1 MANGDMQARL
11 LLDSKD
17 FDKKIDK
24 SKKQVKGLG
33 KETDKAGKGGGKSI
47 GGISDSLGKMIPL
60 AAIASAAM
68 KTFQTGI
75 AGSQTLTDMWGR
87 TMYSLK
93 AIWEE
98 FAYSIMTWDWSAWE
112 NGFGGI
118 TAKAE
123 ALYDAV
129 DKLNNVQLSAG
140 FVQKEQ
146 QSIAKAAQTAARNT
160 DLSAMERAAHLA
172 TSERAAEAILEAA
185 AKEEEE
191 TLQAVYALI
200 KSQNLPAGFPI
211 EYITEEDI
219 LDAIRYHA
227 SHAATR
233 KIGDYVNFPEY
244 IATVKDSEDAMIAD
258 LESERAELEELFKTP
273 MHYERRP
280 TYDEVGR
287 LDWVLVPVAEI
298 KGLPTGFQQEYG
310 YLPDDEE
317 EAMHEK
323 LYTRLYE
330 GIDYD
335 IDVVKKETDSLMDNL
350 SAQAAGW
357 ALLEKLTSEEL
368 KQLVGWYYAIFDA
381 RNMANEINNTNQEL
395 HRTIRQALASEA
407 ALFDPLAADK
417 MVGISFSNN
426 VPEWRRW
433 GKNAIEQYYDATAN
447 PAADIPKTIKAL
459 DAQKMSNT
467 LFDNELLKIAKE
479 NKEALDGWAQGVGL
493 LSDAFGRLGASIG
506 GTTGEM
512 LTFIGTILDATQQM
526 LPLIAQIMAEK
537 AARDTNATSA
547 ATEAAAKTLSA
558 HAGIPFAGVAL
569 GVAAVGA
576 IIAAIQSVPKFAEG
590 GIVNRATL
598 GIFGEAGPEAVMPL
612 DKLEEYVTP
621 RELRVT
627 GDIKASGKELKVVL
641 DNYSRVRNG

>member
-33 KETDKAGKGGGKSI
+33 KEADKAGKGGGKSI
-47 GGISDSLGKMIPL
+47 GGISDSLGKMISL

-68 KTFQTGI
+68 KTLQTGI
-75 AGSQTLTDMWGR
+75 TGSQSLTDEWGR
-87 TMYSLK
+87 TMHSLK

-98 FAYSIMTWDWSAWE
+98 FAHSIMTWDWSAWE

-129 DKLNNVQLSAG
+129 DKLNNVQISAG

-185 AKEEEE
+185 AMEEEE

-227 SHAATR
+227 SHAAAR
-233 KIGDYVNFPEY
+233 KIGDYTEFPWKVAAVMYKAAEEVEEKENEYSALEDSLYTTWTPTHDRKVTYVNGSLETEWVETGGY
-244 IATVKDSEDAMIAD
+244 SHDSEFRKKYGH
-258 LESERAELEELFKTP
+258 LPEEEYEKLAEEA
-273 MHYERRP
+273 YERL
-280 TYDEVGR
+280 G
-287 LDWVLVPVAEI
+287 EI
-298 KGLPTGFQQEYG
+298 SNEISDIK
-310 YLPDDEE
+310 EE
-317 EAMHEK
+317 EKAK
-323 LYTRLYE
+323 L
-330 GIDYD
+330 
-335 IDVVKKETDSLMDNL
+335 KAL
-350 SAQAAGW
+350 SGTAAGW
-357 ALLEKLTSEEL
+357 ALLEKLTDEEL
-368 KQLVGWYYAIFDA
+368 KQLVGWYNAIIDA

-395 HRTIRQALASEA
+395 RRTIRQALASET

-417 MVGISFSNN
+417 MAGISFSNN

-433 GKNAIEQYYDATAN
+433 GKNAIAQHYDATVN
-447 PAADIPKTIKAL
+447 PAADIPSTIKAL

-479 NKEALDGWAQGVGL
+479 NREALDGWAQGVGL

-537 AARDTNATSA
+537 AARDANATSA